1 MHGEYESVTVL
12 LQPANYETHTVRVLF
27 VEAAADHGRESL
39 VDLQPEICKSK
50 RYRNYSTLQ
59 YRPEIRI

>member
-39 VDLQPEICKSK
+39 VDLQPEICESK
-50 RYRNYSTLQ
+50 H
-59 YRPEIRI
+59 